1 MDPIIITTHG
11 NNGILVEQCIKSH
24 MIFLPKNTL
33 YFLFVNESKDP
44 VTLSLNKK
52 YPNLEYIYIKDQH
65 KNGGL
70 TGTWNQGINKC
81 LKKNCDL
88 ICISNDDLIIDS
100 SIHYIIQIANYTSPN
115 SLHYYGPVTN
125 NPGPSTLN
133 KGQSLRH
140 INTGVKLYNTNLN
153 GFFMV
158 FPINSLL
165 KNMYNHIDYFDPKYP
180 FDGAEVE
187 WYNRFKKIGGKP
199 ILVSNTFI
207 YHYKLQSWRNKQL
220 NRKCIFT
227 KEIINENYKNFNRDK
242 IHIDILYFTTDFKK
256 IFFCMTHN
264 LIPML
269 IFEDTNDTNLRKLIP
284 KNYTETHF
292 INSLRLS
299 ENII

>member
-1 MDPIIITTHG
+1 MFTYAIVFFFIVIIMYVLIKDTRLFTKINIKNKKIGVIITTHG

-24 MIFLPKNTL
+24 MIFLPKNTQ

-100 SIHYIIQIANYTSPN
+100 SIHYIIQIANHTSPN

-158 FPINSLL
+158 F
-165 KNMYNHIDYFDPKYP
+165 FD
-180 FDGAEVE
+180 F
-187 WYNRFKKIGGKP
+187 
-199 ILVSNTFI
+199 
-207 YHYKLQSWRNKQL
+207 
-220 NRKCIFT
+220 
-227 KEIINENYKNFNRDK
+227 
-242 IHIDILYFTTDFKK
+242 
-256 IFFCMTHN
+256 
-264 LIPML
+264 
-269 IFEDTNDTNLRKLIP
+269 
-284 KNYTETHF
+284 
-292 INSLRLS
+292 
-299 ENII
+299 